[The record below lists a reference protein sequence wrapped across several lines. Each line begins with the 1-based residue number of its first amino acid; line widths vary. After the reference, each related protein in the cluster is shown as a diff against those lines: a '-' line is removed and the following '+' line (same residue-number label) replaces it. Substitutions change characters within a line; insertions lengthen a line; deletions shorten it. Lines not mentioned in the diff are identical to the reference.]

1 MTISARNRARVTL
14 PAPPVAD
21 PLLALVPEALEVRD
35 LAGFQRT
42 TWDALDRKLA
52 CVYAELEEL
61 TAALHDGARAQV
73 ADELADVA
81 LYLLTILGD
90 LCAGDVTQRG
100 VGRLRGSPHA
110 EPEVLV
116 APVRRYVH
124 RAWRYWRGGT
134 EQRDAT
140 LALELALLET
150 RRLALVLEVSLPDA
164 CWAKLQ
170 RNRARGER
178 HGGKRAET

>member
-1 MTISARNRARVTL
+1 MSVSARNRARVTL

-21 PLLALVPEALEVRD
+21 PLMALVPEALEVRD
-35 LAGFQRT
+35 LAGWHRT

-110 EPEVLV
+110 APEALV

-124 RAWRYWRGGT
+124 RAWRNWRVD
-134 EQRDAT
+134 ERKDAT
-140 LALELALLET
+140 IALELALLET
-150 RRLALVLEVSLPDA
+150 RRLALTLEVSLPDA

-170 RNRARGER
+170 RNRERGER